1 MNRPPVVG
9 LFLAAFLSALPFL
22 ARTADAQED
31 EDEKPAYWQ
40 DNTNIGLGLFQSVS
54 LSPLPSLRS
63 GLGPRLPSS
72 LAEDGVEVRV
82 NEDWARV
89 LSVANAWLLDYDV
102 LRSNVGVSWG
112 VPRPLRLDLDF

>member
-40 DNTNIGLGLFQSVS
+40 DNPNLGLGLFQSVT
-54 LSPLPSLRS
+54 LSPLPSVRS

-72 LAEDGVEVRV
+72 LAEDGIRVRG
-82 NEDWARV
+82 NEAWARALSISKPCV
-89 LSVANAWLLDYDV
+89 LD
-102 LRSNVGVSWG
+102 
-112 VPRPLRLDLDF
+112 